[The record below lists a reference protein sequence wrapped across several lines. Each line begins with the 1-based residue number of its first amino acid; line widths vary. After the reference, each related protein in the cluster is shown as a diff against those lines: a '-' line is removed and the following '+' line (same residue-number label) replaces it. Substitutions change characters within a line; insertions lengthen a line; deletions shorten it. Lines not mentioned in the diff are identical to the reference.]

1 MCLYVIMCV
10 CVSLPLSLKH
20 TCSDGQKPQAVLNL
34 GPELHELLVDLMCR
48 FSPRQV
54 TPFLETSQSYRLEET
69 VEVSQCPSLLDDLIL
84 ITDEHLGFN

>member
-1 MCLYVIMCV
+1 M
-10 CVSLPLSLKH
+10 
-20 TCSDGQKPQAVLNL
+20 NL

-69 VEVSQCPSLLDDLIL
+69 IEVSVCPSLLQP
-84 ITDEHLGFN
+84 GFDH